1 MCYISDLH
9 THSTASDGQYTPT
22 KLVDMAKGRDLEVLA
37 LTDHDTVEYYCQHK
51 KTRRFEDPSEPFQ
64 FVRQSLSFEAVED
77 KTFTDVLYSNGIYGV
92 IHFHLR
98 ECVKRETRLRAYPPA
113 PAGHPSCPGSAPGR
127 WSGLEW
133 WAFSG
138 G

>member
-113 PAGHPSCPGSAPGR
+113 QQGIRLVLGQLQGD
-127 WSGLEW
+127 GQ
-133 WAFSG
+133 G
-138 G
+138 